1 MLSLRCP
8 MVYFRHSMSEKGPRM
23 RSEVKSQNGSIAE
36 EIEEDI
42 DEISLEA
49 DLLPSEKSAVSR
61 GEQGSAQNNN
71 ILKIQS

>member
-1 MLSLRCP
+1 
-8 MVYFRHSMSEKGPRM
+8 M